1 MIEQTDSGPA
11 WVNDIHSSLNA
22 TRVAKIAV
30 PRAFGEL
37 QELVRDA
44 ATKNTPI
51 ALAGCRHAMGG
62 QQFATDGLLIDLR
75 ELNQVVAFE
84 RDRGLIHV
92 QAGIQW
98 PALLAGYQAAQSD
111 GRSAWGIAQ
120 KQTGA
125 DTFTLGGSLSA
136 NAHGRGLRMRP
147 LIQDVE
153 AFTLLKSNGEF
164 VRCSREENFDLFGLA
179 IGGYGLF
186 GIISEVTL
194 RLTPRRCLER
204 VVKVI
209 SRDELPEQ
217 FANRIDEGFLYGDF
231 QFSIDEQSDDFLRRG
246 VFSCY
251 RPAERSAPEPA
262 ARSLDESSWLKLLH
276 LAHTD
281 RARAFQKYTD
291 HYLSTNGQTYWSDT
305 HQLGPYLPDYAQR
318 VQQLSGSTT
327 PSSLMISELY
337 VPRAELPAFLEDAA
351 RELRSRGAIVIYGTV
366 RLIEKDT
373 ESFLPWARESYGC
386 VIFNLLVEHT
396 AEGKENAAAAFRA
409 LIDLAIARGGS
420 YFLTYHR
427 FATKHQVEACYPQF
441 PEFLALKKKHDP
453 SELFQS
459 DWYRHYR
466 GMFAE

>member
-1 MIEQTDSGPA
+1 MNEHIDSGPA

-30 PRAFGEL
+30 PRTLGEL
-37 QELVRDA
+37 QELVRRA
-44 ATKNTPI
+44 ASARLPI

-75 ELNQVVAFE
+75 ELNQIVAFDRE
-84 RDRGLIHV
+84 RGLIHV

-98 PALLAGYQAAQSD
+98 PALIAGYQAAQAD

-136 NAHGRGLRMRP
+136 NGHGRGLRLRP
-147 LIQDVE
+147 IIQDVE
-153 AFTLLKSNGEF
+153 EFTLLNAEGEF
-164 VRCSREENFDLFGLA
+164 VRCSREENAGLFGLA

-186 GIISEVTL
+186 GIIAEVTL

-204 VVKVI
+204 VVKVVAG
-209 SRDELPEQ
+209 DELPGQ
-217 FANRIDEGFLYGDF
+217 FASRIEEGFLYGDF
-231 QFSIDEQSDDFLRRG
+231 QFSIDERSDDFLRRG

-251 RPAERSAPEPA
+251 RPVENSVPA
-262 ARSLDESSWLKLLH
+262 KPARSLDENSWLQLLH

-291 HYLSTNGQTYWSDT
+291 YYLSTNGQTYWSDT
-305 HQLGPYLPDYAQR
+305 HQLGPYLPDYARR
-318 VQQLSGSTT
+318 VQQLSGATT

-337 VPRAELPAFLEDAA
+337 VPREELPAFLEVAA
-351 RELRSRGAIVIYGTV
+351 RELRARGAIVIYGTV

-373 ESFLPWARESYGC
+373 ESFLAWARESYGC
-386 VIFNLLVEHT
+386 VIFNLLVQHT
-396 AEGKENAAAAFRA
+396 PEGKEAAAGAFRA

-427 FATKHQVEACYPQF
+427 FATKQQVSACYPQF
-441 PEFLALKKKHDP
+441 GEFLALKKKHDP
-453 SELFQS
+453 REIFQS
-459 DWYRHYR
+459 DWYRYYR
-466 GMFAE
+466 GVFEG